1 MKKTIYITSD
11 HGGHSTK
18 TKIIELLKQEGYE
31 VKNFGSQDEEK
42 KLSYAEVGLEFANI
56 FKKESR
62 NSNNL
67 FIALCGSGIGIS
79 IALNRFKQIRCARVT
94 SEEEAKLAKLHN
106 NANILCF
113 GGRLMSAEEAIKL
126 FHIWETTEYEGG
138 RHESRIK
145 VLSEHGE

>member
-31 VKNFGSQDEEK
+31 VKNFGSQDEET

-56 FKKESR
+56 FKKESK

-67 FIALCGSGIGIS
+67 FVALCGSGIGIS

-106 NANILCF
+106 DANILCF
-113 GGRLMSAEEAIKL
+113 GGRLMLAEEAIKL